1 MLTAFVYFF
10 FVFLLY
16 ITSKYAFWICLF
28 KILCIPFCT
37 LTMALPVV
45 DYIAY
50 GFGYGRHK
58 QDNLQNGIDC
68 QKHLRSSYNN
78 FQSSSRSTSSKN
90 QLLSQLHTLMNT
102 NQDTFAFVCF
112 RDSALLLHTFY

>member
-1 MLTAFVYFF
+1 
-10 FVFLLY
+10 
-16 ITSKYAFWICLF
+16 
-28 KILCIPFCT
+28 
-37 LTMALPVV
+37 MALPVV

-58 QDNLQNGIDC
+58 QDTLQNGIDY
-68 QKHLRSSYNN
+68 QKHFKRSSYNYL
-78 FQSSSRSTSSKN
+78 QSSSRSTSSKN

-112 RDSALLLHTFY
+112 RDSALLLHTFD